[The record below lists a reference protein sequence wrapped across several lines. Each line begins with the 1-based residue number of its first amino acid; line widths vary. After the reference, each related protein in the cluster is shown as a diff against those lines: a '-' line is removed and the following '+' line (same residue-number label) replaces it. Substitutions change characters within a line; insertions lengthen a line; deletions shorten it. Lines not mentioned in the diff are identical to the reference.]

1 MIFHDISL
9 PPSTLSCLT
18 VSFFNVESHLRKL
31 TDLYVCGFFLYLF
44 SSFLIDR
51 PPPPPFNSLN
61 CLTIEPPAEFSERWT
76 SEEKNKE
83 KEEERNR
90 EAKVTTHNRGKGR
103 EGKLLEAAAASPA
116 ISSNNESMS
125 QLNGK
130 TKARKD
136 LPALPPLPP
145 PNNRPSVLHYAQRML
160 LKDGPSDETEAN
172 ILIPEAQTACVSSST
187 AFFSPSSSTS
197 SHSCSSSS
205 ASTSSSSSAS
215 TQYQVSYGDEDD
227 KEGDEEDG
235 DEPSYEVPADSCPWF
250 RPDLT
255 RIEAEKFLLSS
266 SLPDGSFV
274 IRPGGSILYPYS
286 LTLLSEGRTYHLNV
300 RKVPGFD
307 AYSLGKGSTGRS
319 FDSLK
324 SLVEYYSDKPLLLV
338 SGKNVNSTTTT
349 TTTTAQGNFLTSG
362 FNNNSNNNH
371 NNSNSNINSN
381 ITSTSNNSTNKKV
394 NNPSEIS
401 SSRKYVRLLLLK

>member
-1 MIFHDISL
+1 M
-9 PPSTLSCLT
+9 
-18 VSFFNVESHLRKL
+18 
-31 TDLYVCGFFLYLF
+31 
-44 SSFLIDR
+44 DR

-61 CLTIEPPAEFSERWT
+61 CLTIEPPAEFSEGST
-76 SEEKNKE
+76 SEDKNEKKEGERAKE
-83 KEEERNR
+83 KRQVEPLQEVKVSHKEE
-90 EAKVTTHNRGKGR
+90 GKGR
-103 EGKLLEAAAASPA
+103 EGKLLGGA

-130 TKARKD
+130 TKARQD

-172 ILIPEAQTACVSSST
+172 TLIPEARKAACVSSSSPSPPL
-187 AFFSPSSSTS
+187 ASSSFFSAPSSTAS

-205 ASTSSSSSAS
+205 ASTSSSSSSSSSSAS

-235 DEPSYEVPADSCPWF
+235 DEASYEVPADSCPWF

-286 LTLLSEGRTYHLNV
+286 LTLLSDGRTYHLNV

-307 AYSLGKGSTGRS
+307 AYSLGKGSNGRS

-338 SGKNVNSTTTT
+338 SNKNHANSP
-349 TTTTAQGNFLTSG
+349 TTTTATIAPGGGGNCITGG
-362 FNNNSNNNH
+362 FNNTNHSNNY
-371 NNSNSNINSN
+371 NSNS
-381 ITSTSNNSTNKKV
+381 SNNSSGNISNGNTGKKV
-394 NNPSEIS
+394 NNPSEFS
-401 SSRKYVRLLLLK
+401 TSRKYVRLLLLK